1 MWRQWHRRTSSGRHP
16 LFLVDNDGPLW
27 WMWTRGRSAHPTRT
41 GPATAGAERTLDE
54 DGPATLETERAL
66 DEDGPAM
73 PETRDASRAS
83 IQDKHKRL
91 EASASSRL

>member
-1 MWRQWHRRTSSGRHP
+1 
-16 LFLVDNDGPLW
+16 
-27 WMWTRGRSAHPTRT
+27 MWTRGRSAHPTRT
-41 GPATAGAERTLDE
+41 GPATAGAERTLDEDGPATAGAERTLDE